1 MTQSITTHNLGFPR
15 IGADRELKKAQ
26 EAYWRGDITQTEL
39 EQVGRELR
47 KANWKLQADAGL
59 DLIPTGD
66 FAWYDQVLTLS
77 ATLGNIPE
85 RHRKQHII
93 AGDQAIAEPSACC
106 AHNHAG
112 DEHEHHTLQACT
124 DIDLDTLFRV
134 ARGRAP
140 SGAASSASDMTK
152 WFDTNYHYLV
162 PEFHARQEFALSW
175 TQIIDET
182 AEAIALG
189 HKVKPVILGPL
200 SYLWLG
206 KEKGSTFDRFDL
218 LDNLLPAYTQL
229 LQALA
234 DVGATWVQIDEPIL
248 VLDLPAK
255 WLRAFEA
262 VYHRLQN
269 KQLHVLLATYF
280 GALGENLST
289 AVNLPVAGLHIDA
302 VRAPEQVLTL
312 IDRLAAHKILSI
324 GIVDGRNIWRNDL
337 QKSLNL
343 LHTAQTRLGDR
354 LWIAPSCSLLH
365 SPVDLHREEKLASDL
380 KSWFAFAKQKVQE
393 VVSLKTLLT
402 RPFDAI
408 VQQEL
413 TLSNTAAL
421 ARLLSPKI
429 HNPQVQ
435 ARLQAVT
442 SQDAERS
449 STFPVRIKKQQAR
462 LNLPL
467 FPTTSIGSFPQTE
480 QIRSTRSEFK
490 TGKITATEYE
500 DRIRA
505 EIADCIQRQEK
516 LDIDVL
522 VHGEAERNDMVEYFG
537 EQLDGYAFT
546 QYGWVQSYGSRCVK
560 PPIIFGDV
568 SRPFPMTVSW
578 AQYAQSLSSKPVK
591 GMLTGP
597 ITMLFWSFVR
607 DDQPRATTA
616 RQIALALRDEVVDLE
631 TASINIIQIDE
642 PAIREGLPLRVKDR
656 AEYLDWAV
664 NAFRISASGVQDETQ
679 IHTHMCYSEFND
691 IIAAIADLD
700 ADVITIETS
709 RSDGE
714 LLQAFE
720 NFNYPNDIGPGVYD
734 IHSPNIPEV
743 QNMVNLLKRAAR
755 EIPAERLWVNPDCG
769 LKTRRWPETEAALV
783 RMVEAAKILRDLYIN
798 SEDINSESSHTAAN
812 RPISN
817 KELADA

>member
-1 MTQSITTHNLGFPR
+1 MPQTLTHNLGFPL

-26 EAYWRGDITQTEL
+26 EAYWRGAITQVEL
-39 EQVGRELR
+39 EATGSELR
-47 KANWKLQADAGL
+47 RAHWQLQADAGL
-59 DLIPTGD
+59 NLIPTGD

-77 ATLGNIPE
+77 ATLGNIPL
-85 RHRKQHII
+85 RHRKSHIL
-93 AGDQAIAEPSACC
+93 ASDTGHAIHEGCCPAHGEAHTHAANSACS
-106 AHNHAG
+106 
-112 DEHEHHTLQACT
+112 

-162 PEFHARQEFALSW
+162 PEFHPHQEFKLSW

-182 AEAIALG
+182 AEAIAEG
-189 HKVKPVILGPL
+189 YAVKPVILGPL

-206 KEKGSTFDRFDL
+206 KEKTEGFDRFDL
-218 LDNLLPAYTQL
+218 LENLLPAYKQI

-234 DVGATWVQIDEPIL
+234 DVGADWVQIDEPIL

-255 WLRAFEA
+255 WQQAFER
-262 VYHRLQN
+262 VYHALKHPN
-269 KQLHVLLATYF
+269 LKILVATYF

-289 AVNLPVAGLHIDA
+289 AINLPVAGLHIDA
-302 VRAPEQVLTL
+302 VRAPEQVLTVV
-312 IDRLAAHKILSI
+312 DRLAAHKVLSI

-343 LHTAQTRLGDR
+343 LHTAQTRLGER

-365 SPVDLHREEKLASDL
+365 SPVDLNREEKLDADI
-380 KSWFAFAKQKVQE
+380 KSWLAFATQKVRE
-393 VVSLKTLLT
+393 VVTLKTLLT

-408 VQQEL
+408 AQQDL
-413 TLSNTAAL
+413 AFSNAAVL
-421 ARLLSPKI
+421 ARASSPKI

-435 ARLQAVT
+435 TRLQALKPEHAHRG
-442 SQDAERS
+442 SA
-449 STFPVRIKKQQAR
+449 FKLRIKKQQAR
-462 LNLPL
+462 LRLPL

-480 QIRSTRSEFK
+480 KIRSTRSEFK
-490 TGKITATEYE
+490 TGKITAGEYE
-500 DRIRA
+500 TRIRA
-505 EIADCIQRQEK
+505 EISDCITRQEK

-537 EQLDGYAFT
+537 EHLDGYAFT

-568 SRPFPMTVSW
+568 SRPAPITIEW
-578 AQYAQSLSSKPVK
+578 ASYAQSLSKKPVK

-607 DDQPRATTA
+607 DDQPRAATA

-631 TASINIIQIDE
+631 AAGIQIIQIDE
-642 PAIREGLPLRVKDR
+642 PAIREGLPLRINDR
-656 AEYLDWAV
+656 SEYLDWAV
-664 NAFRISASGVQDETQ
+664 NAFRISASGVHDETQ

-734 IHSPNIPEV
+734 IHSPNIPDVET
-743 QNMVNLLKRAAR
+743 MVNLLKRAAR

-783 RMVEAAKILRDLYIN
+783 RMVQAAKILREEY
-798 SEDINSESSHTAAN
+798 
-812 RPISN
+812 SN
-817 KELADA
+817 QVNGIALLKELAEA

>member
-1 MTQSITTHNLGFPR
+1 MTQTLTHSLGFPR

-26 EAYWRGDITQTEL
+26 EAYWRGDITQANL
-39 EQVGRELR
+39 EEIGRELR
-47 KANWKLQADAGL
+47 KAHWRLQAEAGL

-77 ATLGNIPE
+77 ATVGNIPA
-85 RHRKQHII
+85 RHRLTVNKERANAHAHGQDHH
-93 AGDQAIAEPSACC
+93 DHSAC
-106 AHNHAG
+106 NHFHGENDVQTFVNEA
-112 DEHEHHTLQACT
+112 AT

-140 SGAASSASDMTK
+140 TGNATTASDMTK

-162 PEFHARQEFALSW
+162 PEFHRNQEFALSW

-189 HKVKPVILGPL
+189 HKVKPVIIGPL
-200 SYLWLG
+200 TYLWLG
-206 KEKGSTFDRFDL
+206 KEKEAGFNRLEL
-218 LDNLLPAYTQL
+218 LDKLLPAYEQL

-234 DVGATWVQIDEPIL
+234 NAGAEWVQIDEPIL
-248 VLDLPAK
+248 VLDLPSE
-255 WLRAFEA
+255 WQQAFEGT
-262 VYHRLQN
+262 YHRLQN
-269 KQLHVLLATYF
+269 KQLKVLLATYF
-280 GALGENLST
+280 GTLGENLTT
-289 AVNLPVAGLHIDA
+289 ALSLSVAGLHIDV
-302 VRAPEQVLTL
+302 VRAPEQLLTV
-312 IDRLAAHKILSI
+312 IDRLPAHKVLSV
-324 GIVDGRNIWRNDL
+324 GIVDGRNIWRNNL
-337 QKSLNL
+337 EKSIATLRIA
-343 LHTAQTRLGDR
+343 HERLGAR

-365 SPVDLHREEKLASDL
+365 SPVDLEREEKLPSDL
-380 KSWFAFAKQKVQE
+380 KSWFAFAKQKVAE
-393 VVSLKTLLT
+393 VVTLNTLLN

-408 VQQEL
+408 AQ
-413 TLSNTAAL
+413 AAL
-421 ARLLSPKI
+421 ATSAAAASARLSSTKI
-429 HNPQVQ
+429 NNPEVQ
-435 ARLQAVT
+435 ARLRAIKPEHARRST
-442 SQDAERS
+442 PFAERI
-449 STFPVRIKKQQAR
+449 VKQQAR
-462 LNLPL
+462 LQLPL
-467 FPTTSIGSFPQTE
+467 FPTTGIGSFPQTE
-480 QIRSTRSEFK
+480 HIRSTRGEFK
-490 TGKITATEYE
+490 QGKINVVEYE
-500 DRIRA
+500 NRIRQ
-505 EIADCIQRQEK
+505 EIADCIARQEK
-516 LDIDVL
+516 LGIDVL

-568 SRPFPMTVSW
+568 SRPAPITVSW
-578 AQYAQSLSSKPVK
+578 ARYAQSLSKKPVK

-631 TASINIIQIDE
+631 AAGIKVIQIDE
-642 PAIREGLPLRVKDR
+642 PAIREGLPLRTKDR
-656 AEYLDWAV
+656 KEYLEWAV
-664 NAFRISASGVQDETQ
+664 NAFRVSASGVQDETQ

-734 IHSPNIPEV
+734 IHSPNVPETET
-743 QNMVNLLKRAAR
+743 MVNLMKRAAR
-755 EIPAERLWVNPDCG
+755 KIPVERLWVNPDCG
-769 LKTRRWPETEAALV
+769 LKTRRWPETEAALA
-783 RMVEAAKILRDLYIN
+783 RMVEAAIILRSIYKKLTT
-798 SEDINSESSHTAAN
+798 TAEAKQAE
-812 RPISN
+812 PIH
-817 KELADA
+817 

>member
-1 MTQSITTHNLGFPR
+1 MTQAIVTHNLGFPR
-15 IGADRELKKAQ
+15 IGADRELKKAH
-26 EAYWRGDITQTEL
+26 EAYWRGDITQAEL
-39 EQVGRELR
+39 EQTGSELR
-47 KANWKLQADAGL
+47 KANWQLQASAGL

-66 FAWYDQVLTLS
+66 FAWYDQVLTMS
-77 ATLGNIPE
+77 ATLGNIPA
-85 RHRKQHII
+85 RHRKHNIL
-93 AGDQAIAEPSACC
+93 ADDKAASEVSACC
-106 AHNHAG
+106 AHSH
-112 DEHEHHTLQACT
+112 DHPPHEHQAPQACK

-162 PEFHARQEFALSW
+162 PEFHAGQEFALTWS
-175 TQIIDET
+175 QIIDET

-189 HKVKPVILGPL
+189 YKVKPVILGPL

-206 KEKGSTFDRFDL
+206 KEKGLSKEKDSNFDRFDL
-218 LDNLLPAYTQL
+218 LDNLLPAYIQL

-234 DVGATWVQIDEPIL
+234 DTGASWVQIDEPIL

-255 WLRAFEA
+255 WQRAFEA
-262 VYHRLQN
+262 VYNRLQN
-269 KQLHVLLATYF
+269 KQLNILLATYF
-280 GALGENLST
+280 GSLGENLST
-289 AVNLPVAGLHIDA
+289 VMTLPVAGLHIDA
-302 VRAPEQVLTL
+302 VRAPEQVLTV
-312 IDRLAAHKILSI
+312 IDRLSAHKILSL
-324 GIVDGRNIWRNDL
+324 GVVDGRNIWRNDL

-343 LHTAQTRLGDR
+343 LLTAHERLGER

-365 SPVDLHREEKLASDL
+365 SPVDLNREEKLPADL

-393 VVSLKTLLT
+393 VVILKTLLL
-402 RPFDAI
+402 RPFDVIA
-408 VQQEL
+408 QQDL
-413 TLSNTAAL
+413 AASTAAAI
-421 ARLLSPKI
+421 ARLRSSKI
-429 HNPQVQ
+429 HNPEVK
-435 ARLQAVT
+435 ARLQNVT
-442 SQDAERS
+442 REDAQRNS
-449 STFPVRIKKQQAR
+449 AFNLRIKKQQAH
-462 LNLPL
+462 LKLPL

-480 QIRSTRSEFK
+480 HIRSTRSEFK
-490 TGKITATEYE
+490 SGKINASEYE
-500 DRIRA
+500 TRIRA
-505 EIADCIQRQEK
+505 EIADCILRQEK
-516 LDIDVL
+516 LGIDVL

-568 SRPFPMTVSW
+568 SRPFPITVGW
-578 AQYAQSLSSKPVK
+578 ASYAQSLSKKPVK

-597 ITMLFWSFVR
+597 ITMLLWSFVR

-631 TASINIIQIDE
+631 AAGINIIQIDE
-642 PAIREGLPLRVKDR
+642 PAIREGLSLRIKDR
-656 AEYLDWAV
+656 TEYLNWAV
-664 NAFRISASGVQDETQ
+664 NAFRISASGVRDETQ

-743 QNMVNLLKRAAR
+743 ETMVNLLKRAVR
-755 EIPAERLWVNPDCG
+755 EIPVERLWVNPDCG
-769 LKTRRWPETEAALV
+769 LKTRRWPETEAALA
-783 RMVEAAKILRDLYIN
+783 RMVEAAKILRAEYGQKATTVKSIT
-798 SEDINSESSHTAAN
+798 EEY
-812 RPISN
+812 
-817 KELADA
+817 ADA